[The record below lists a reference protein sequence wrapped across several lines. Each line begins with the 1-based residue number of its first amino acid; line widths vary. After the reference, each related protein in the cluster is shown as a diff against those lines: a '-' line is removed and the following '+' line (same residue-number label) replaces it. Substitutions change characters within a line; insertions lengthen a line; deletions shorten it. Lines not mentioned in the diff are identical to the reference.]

1 MNQNKTSSAT
11 ENTTET
17 KKASEASVF
26 LPPPSFMKCLGFAS
40 MKEIPGLNPPVFSAD
55 PTKACRPKGW
65 TPEPAPAFLE
75 GINLIRGISKVRL
88 YMSGDPEDFYV
99 TAPGGGSILEYT
111 KPDGSPMRCVITE
124 VPGTETNDF
133 FEGDWEA
140 LRNPALRATTD
151 IELLMDSIEM
161 GRMAFKTME
170 DGDEIYFVMI
180 EREGM

>member
-1 MNQNKTSSAT
+1 
-11 ENTTET
+11 
-17 KKASEASVF
+17 
-26 LPPPSFMKCLGFAS
+26 
-40 MKEIPGLNPPVFSAD
+40 
-55 PTKACRPKGW
+55 
-65 TPEPAPAFLE
+65 
-75 GINLIRGISKVRL
+75 
-88 YMSGDPEDFYV
+88 MSGDPEDFYV
-99 TAPGGGSILEYT
+99 MAPGGGSILEYT
-111 KPDGSPMRCVITE
+111 NPDGSQMRCVITE

-151 IELLMDSIEM
+151 IELLMDSIEI